1 MVGLSRLA
9 GGGLLLLLALLP
21 LALDG
26 KPAPPP
32 QALHKAPAGGTTAL
46 RRDLT
51 EQQAP
56 EGSSGPAAGR
66 SGSKAG
72 NAAPTPPKGKG
83 AASASASA
91 ASQLVRDLRP
101 DSKQSRA
108 AWGRMVHP
116 EHHAGGGG
124 GGGGGGGSRRLKGL
138 AKKGLAKG
146 CFGLKLD
153 RIGSMSGLGC

>member
-1 MVGLSRLA
+1 MDGSFARLA
-9 GGGLLLLLALLP
+9 WPGKRSTRFWNGGNFRIFPTRSRRMAPFLQLPGPDASHRPSERLATSS
-21 LALDG
+21 
-26 KPAPPP
+26 PPP
-32 QALHKAPAGGTTAL
+32 AEESL
-46 RRDLT
+46 
-51 EQQAP
+51 
-56 EGSSGPAAGR
+56 GPAAGR

-72 NAAPTPPKGKG
+72 NSAPTPPKGKG
-83 AASASASA
+83 ASA
-91 ASQLVRDLRP
+91 ASRLLRDVRP

-108 AWGRMVHP
+108 TWGRMVHP

-124 GGGGGGGSRRLKGL
+124 GGGSRRLKGP